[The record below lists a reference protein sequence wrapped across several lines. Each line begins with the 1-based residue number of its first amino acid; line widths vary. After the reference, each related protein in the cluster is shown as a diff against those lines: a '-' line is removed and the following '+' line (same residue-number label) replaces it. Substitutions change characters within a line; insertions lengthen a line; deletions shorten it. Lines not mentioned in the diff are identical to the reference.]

1 MSHPPLHSC
10 RPVRAL
16 ALLCSLALA
25 ACGDGSGLLGVS
37 GSADAATVRFVN
49 ASASSLDLATAGVVA
64 ASNANIAPGSGVA
77 CFSVADPVAPGLSVR
92 QSGTS
97 ADLTGFAPLLARGGR
112 YTLVAYPGASG
123 FIQFATVPNVSL
135 LVAGRSALR
144 VFNGSSSLGVVDVH
158 VTAPGAAL
166 VSPSV
171 TGVGYGA
178 ASGTFD
184 VSAGT
189 IQVRLTSSTTAAVL
203 FDSGSLTLEAGK
215 VYTLVVSSA
224 TSAALLVPDCI

>member
-1 MSHPPLHSC
+1 MSHPSFHPF
-10 RPVRAL
+10 RPIRAL
-16 ALLCSLALA
+16 ALFCSVALA
-25 ACGDGSGLLGVS
+25 ACGDGSGLLGVG

-64 ASNANIAPGSGVA
+64 ASNANIAPGSGVG
-77 CFSVADPVAPGLSVR
+77 CFSVADPAVPGLSVR

-97 ADLTGFAPLLARGGR
+97 TDLTGFAPLFASGGH
-112 YTLVAYPGASG
+112 YTLVAYPGSSG

-158 VTAPGAAL
+158 ATAPGAAL
-166 VSPSV
+166 GTPAV

-189 IQVRLTSSTTAAVL
+189 VQVRLTSSTTAAVV
-203 FDSGSLTLEAGK
+203 FDAGSLALEAGK

-224 TSAALLVPDCI
+224 TSAALLVPDCM